1 MTTTRRRILAG
12 AAAALPLLPAAAL
25 AVPGSLS
32 LLPVASYAQPTTATD
47 AAWSAYK
54 VARAA
59 QEANA
64 QGYHAFEAAIPIS
77 TQPMF
82 GDFEVR
88 GEWNAASEQWGQ
100 ERAKYPAN
108 PFDLD
113 DDALDALCD
122 PLHAAEDAIR
132 TTPAATFTDVE
143 RKLAVIANCEGAHM
157 FEAESVDGILA
168 DVRRLNGTHTAEVAS

>member
-1 MTTTRRRILAG
+1 MTTPRRKIIAG
-12 AAAALPLLPAAAL
+12 AAALPLLPAAAL

-32 LLPVASYAQPTTATD
+32 LLPVASYAAPANATD

-88 GEWNAASEQWGQ
+88 GEWNAAGEQWGQ
-100 ERAKYPAN
+100 ERAKYPKN

-113 DDALDALCD
+113 DNQLGALCE
-122 PLHAAEDAIR
+122 PLHAAEDAILN
-132 TTPAATFTDVE
+132 TPAATFTDVE
-143 RKLAVIANCEGAHM
+143 RKLAIISNWGGGHTI
-157 FEAESVDGILA
+157 EADMVDSILA
-168 DVRRLNGTHTAEVAS
+168 DVRRLNGTSIAGVAS

>member
-1 MTTTRRRILAG
+1 MTTTRRRILA
-12 AAAALPLLPAAAL
+12 AAAALPVTLP
-25 AVPGSLS
+25 
-32 LLPVASYAQPTTATD
+32 LLPVASYAAPANATD

-88 GEWNAASEQWGQ
+88 GEWNAAGEQWGQ
-100 ERAKYPAN
+100 ERAKYPKN

-113 DDALDALCD
+113 DDQLDALCE

-143 RKLAVIANCEGAHM
+143 RKLAIISNSEGAHI

-168 DVRRLNGTHTAEVAS
+168 DVHRLNGTHTAGVAS